1 MSDIV
6 RILVAPL
13 IWLAAFSAIYG
24 LHGIACAYGWSG
36 SEVAGGVSLLRL
48 VLVAAW
54 LGAIAV
60 QVLILVALHA
70 SRFGSESGWV
80 RAVSRMTGWVGLV
93 ATIWSLFPVAATSSC
108 G

>member
-1 MSDIV
+1 MTDIV
-6 RILVAPL
+6 RILIAPL
-13 IWLAAFSAIYG
+13 IWLAAFSALYG

-36 SEVAGGVSLLRL
+36 TDVAGGMSLLRV

-60 QVLILVALHA
+60 QAAILIGLY
-70 SRFGSESGWV
+70 SRRFGSDSGWV
-80 RAVSRMTGWVGLV
+80 RGVSGMTGWVGLV
-93 ATIWSLFPVAATSSC
+93 ATVWSLFPVAATSSC